1 MKERAGGEYGSFQL
15 NDSNTTWMFKM
26 TLLFMQHYMV
36 NLQMRYFHLLFL
48 SHAVDVAFYYFS
60 EESFTF
66 ISLVKQFLLFLLG
79 KLFKI
84 LSKIYH
90 LQVKS
95 KMLNRNY
102 NLCKCNWSDCIYR
115 HIYPRGLSQCQVSF
129 GDVTLL

>member
-26 TLLFMQHYMV
+26 TLLFMQHYIV

-66 ISLVKQFLLFLLG
+66 ISLFLSLVKQFLLFLLG

-90 LQVKS
+90 LQVKFKNVES
-95 KMLNRNY
+95 
-102 NLCKCNWSDCIYR
+102 
-115 HIYPRGLSQCQVSF
+115 
-129 GDVTLL
+129 